1 MQEELLLTS
10 FDRVSKCADSFVQ
23 VFYFEKVNLQFTS
36 SGHVAHLFNE
46 IRMFLPLGSLKLSYE
61 GHRTAEPWVIQLTAP
76 QVQSMVLAVAGEVTG
91 SVVAAQARLLGR
103 RVFSKRGYD
112 VARYNLLW

>member
-10 FDRVSKCADSFVQ
+10 YFDRASKCADSFVQ
-23 VFYFEKVNLQFTS
+23 VFCFEKVNLQFPCFQWACCS
-36 SGHVAHLFNE
+36 FNE
-46 IRMFLPLGSLKLSYE
+46 IRMFLPLGSLKLSY

-91 SVVAAQARLLGR
+91 SVVAAQARG
-103 RVFSKRGYD
+103 VGFSNRGYD
-112 VARYNLLW
+112 AARYKVLW